1 MRTITESRD
10 RFDNGKKFHNI
21 ILFDWNLIKIVILRA
36 IQQTKWSTSSNNERK
51 NSKNGIECGFQVDV
65 IQRMASIQFRPLSLS
80 LVFPST
86 FKHHWNS
93 QCVCESFIIDF
104 SFGLDIFARHAF
116 SSPWTHTSHSHNN
129 GHQTTMVHI
138 VRHIVGTSILSW
150 EKAHFCFRLCKYL
163 PRGIA
168 LKWWPQKWHSVGKIQ
183 RRMNATNFEM
193 KLCVGCSGT
202 TRMPLTNQNQT
213 NRCKM
218 ISAPKIMHL

>member
-1 MRTITESRD
+1 MRYSKQSGRLVQTM
-10 RFDNGKKFHNI
+10 NGKTARMELN
-21 ILFDWNLIKIVILRA
+21 VA
-36 IQQTKWSTSSNNERK
+36 
-51 NSKNGIECGFQVDV
+51 SKLMSFSEWHPYSFV
-65 IQRMASIQFRPLSLS
+65 LSLS

-138 VRHIVGTSILSW
+138 VRHIVGTSILLW